1 MMMNVKLREA
11 METYRRRTGTRLTY
25 DALSVMTGISVN
37 TLQSLAAR
45 PGYNTRL
52 STIEKLCCALECS
65 PGDILEL
72 STGKKKSAHE
82 DQ

>member
-1 MMMNVKLREA
+1 MIRIKLREA
-11 METYRRRTGTRLTY
+11 MDAYRQRTGNKLTY
-25 DALSVMTGISVN
+25 ELLAEQTGIALT

-52 STIEKLCCALECS
+52 STIEKLCVALKCS
-65 PGDILEL
+65 PNDLLEM
-72 STGKKKSAHE
+72 SDDS

>member
-1 MMMNVKLREA
+1 MVNTILMIRIKLREA
-11 METYRRRTGTRLTY
+11 MDAYRQRTGNKLTY
-25 DALSVMTGISVN
+25 ELLAERTGIALT

-52 STIEKLCCALECS
+52 STIEKLCVALKCS
-65 PGDILEL
+65 PNDLLEM
-72 STGKKKSAHE
+72 SDDS